1 MSNDKELIRKFNQH
15 PDKREELLKTLNS
28 DEISRIIISNTNSSK
43 NFGFN
48 FYCSALSLIKDEDK
62 LFDIIENVRE

>member
-1 MSNDKELIRKFNQH
+1 MSKDKEVIRKFNQH
-15 PDKREELLKTLNS
+15 PEKREELLDSLSS
-28 DEISRIIISNTNSSK
+28 DEISNIIILNINSK

-62 LFDIIENVRE
+62 LFDIIENVS